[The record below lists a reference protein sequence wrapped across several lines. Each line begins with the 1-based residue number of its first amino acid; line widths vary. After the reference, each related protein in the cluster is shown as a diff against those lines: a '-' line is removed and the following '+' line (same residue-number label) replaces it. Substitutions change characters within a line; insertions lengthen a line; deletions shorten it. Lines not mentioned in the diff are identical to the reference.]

1 MLTAAVLA
9 VAAASPLAAS
19 ESGPPDHRPTS
30 QADQDTDHHPAPGG
44 RVTCDE
50 APDVFRILCTAYEVI
65 ISDYVDEVESRGLA
79 EAAAERVRSADLA
92 ARTSGEPPACPLPT
106 PHFEEL
112 CAAIDAT
119 EDTAAAVEEA
129 IRGMA
134 RSLDRNSY
142 WMTTEQYR
150 QSRVRLENRDTSGLG
165 VAIGLADDGESCS
178 EVSDTCRPVIAEV
191 YAGSPADLAGLRTGD
206 VLVEFGEPFPADLA
220 CRDVS
225 ELDRFEPGEQVT
237 VTLLRGEDA
246 ITTTVTAADLAIP
259 VARGRVVD
267 GDIGHLRLDVFSS
280 KGHEEVADVL
290 MDLMG
295 QSVSGLVL
303 DLRDNPGGYVGTA
316 VGTAGVF
323 LPDLSVVVHL
333 VGRDEVE
340 TVRARGRDLAPDP
353 ATLPMVV
360 VVDGDTASASE
371 IVTAALQDHERATV
385 VGQRTFGKNSG
396 QTSYHFEP
404 DGTLVGVLQL
414 TTLRWL
420 TPDFRSATGGFA
432 PDVVMAL
439 PSCLLPEEVAR
450 QAISAIRPRITGVA
464 ITSEPPSGGPYTDG
478 DVITVTAT
486 FDSPVVVGRQ
496 GGTPTL
502 RIRFGDGPRGALYKT
517 GSGTSGLIFEY
528 TVQPGDSDPDGI
540 SLPANSIHTGP
551 ATIGLASGLDA
562 ILTHEAVGP
571 DPLHLVGDVKIS
583 NAGGFAF
590 ADITGNAHRT
600 SIELI
605 AHLGID
611 RGCNPP
617 ANTLYCPDDGVTRAQ
632 MATFLARALELPAA
646 DRDFFTDDDGNTH
659 EDDINRL
666 AQAGITQGCSAEKK
680 HYCPDSGVT
689 RAQMAT
695 FLARALELPAADRD
709 FFTDDDGNT
718 HEDDI
723 NRLAQAGITQGCSAE
738 KKHYCPDSG
747 VTRAQMATFLARAL
761 QLS

>member
-1 MLTAAVLA
+1 MLTAALLA
-9 VAAASPLAAS
+9 VAASSPLAAS
-19 ESGPPDHRPTS
+19 ASGAPDNRPTS
-30 QADQDTDHHPAPGG
+30 QADQGTDHHPG

-65 ISDYVDEVESRGLA
+65 TSDYVDEVGSRSLA
-79 EAAAERVRSADLA
+79 EAAAERVRNADLA

-112 CAAIDAT
+112 CAAIDAA

-142 WMTTEQYR
+142 WLTTEQYR
-150 QSRVRLENRDTSGLG
+150 QSRVRLENRGTSGLG
-165 VAIGLADDGESCS
+165 LAVGLAEDGEPCF
-178 EVSDTCRPVIAEV
+178 EVSNTCRPVIAEV
-191 YAGSPADLAGLRTGD
+191 YAGSPADVADLRAGD
-206 VLVEFGEPFPADLA
+206 VLVRLGEPFPADLA
-220 CRDVS
+220 CQDVS
-225 ELDRFEPGEQVT
+225 ELDSFEPGERVT
-237 VTLLRGEDA
+237 VTVLRGEDE
-246 ITTTVTAADLAIP
+246 ITTTVTATNLAIP

-267 GDIGHLRLDVFSS
+267 GDVAHLRLDIFSS

-290 MDLMG
+290 MDLTG
-295 QSVSGLVL
+295 QPVSGLVL
-303 DLRDNPGGYVGTA
+303 DLRANPGGYVDTA

-333 VGRDEVE
+333 VSRDEVE
-340 TVRARGRDLAPDP
+340 TVRARGRDVAPD
-353 ATLPMVV
+353 AVTLPMVV

-396 QTSYHFEP
+396 QTSYRFEP

-420 TPDFRSATGGFA
+420 TPDFRSATGGFE
-432 PDVVMAL
+432 PDVLMAL

-450 QAISAIRPRITGVA
+450 QAISAIRPRVTGVA
-464 ITSEPPSGGPYTDG
+464 ITSEPPAGGPYLDG
-478 DVITVTAT
+478 NVITVTAT
-486 FDSPVVVGRQ
+486 FDTPVVVGRQ

-502 RIRFGDGPRGALYKT
+502 RIQFGDGPRGALYKT
-517 GSGTSGLIFEY
+517 GSGTTELIFEY

-540 SLPANSIHTGP
+540 SIPANSIHTGR
-551 ATIGLASGLDA
+551 AAIGLTSGLDA
-562 ILTHEAVGP
+562 ILAHKAVGP
-571 DPLHLVGDVKIS
+571 DPLHLVGDFKIL

-590 ADITGNAHRT
+590 ADIRGNAHQT

-605 AHLGID
+605 AQLGIT

-617 ANTLYCPDDGVTRAQ
+617 ANTRYCPDGRVTRGQ
-632 MATFLARALELPAA
+632 LATFLARALELPAA
-646 DRDFFTDDDGNTH
+646 DRDFFTDDDGTTH
-659 EDDINRL
+659 EDNINRL
-666 AQAGITQGCSAEKK
+666 AQAGITKGCSAENQ
-680 HYCPDSGVT
+680 HYCPDTGTT

-695 FLARALELPAADRD
+695 FLARALQLPAADRD
-709 FFTDDDGNT
+709 FFTDDDGTT
-718 HEDDI
+718 HEDNI
-723 NRLAQAGITQGCSAE
+723 NRLAQAGITKGCSAE
-738 KKHYCPDSG
+738 NQHYCPDTAM
-747 VTRAQMATFLARAL
+747 TRAQMATFLARAL

>member
-1 MLTAAVLA
+1 M
-9 VAAASPLAAS
+9 
-19 ESGPPDHRPTS
+19 
-30 QADQDTDHHPAPGG
+30 
-44 RVTCDE
+44 
-50 APDVFRILCTAYEVI
+50 FRILCTAYELI
-65 ISDYVDEVESRGLA
+65 ISDYVDEVGGRDLA
-79 EAAAERVRSADLA
+79 EAAAERVRNADLA

-106 PHFEEL
+106 PDFEEL
-112 CAAIDAT
+112 CAAIDAA

-142 WMTTEQYR
+142 WLTTEQYR
-150 QSRVRLENRDTSGLG
+150 RFRVSLENKGTSGLG
-165 VAIGLADDGESCS
+165 VAVGLADDGEPCS
-178 EVSDTCRPVIAEV
+178 EVSDTCRPAIAEV
-191 YAGSPADLAGLRTGD
+191 YAGSPAHRAGLREGD
-206 VLVEFGEPFPADLA
+206 VLVRFGEPFPADLA
-220 CRDVS
+220 CQDVP
-225 ELDRFEPGEQVT
+225 ELDRFESGEQVT
-237 VTLLRGEDA
+237 VTVLRGEDT
-246 ITTTVTAADLAIP
+246 ITTTLTATDLAIP

-280 KGHEEVADVL
+280 TGHEELADVL
-290 MDLMG
+290 TDLTG
-295 QSVSGLVL
+295 GSVSGLVL
-303 DLRDNPGGYVGTA
+303 DLRGNPGGYVDSA
-316 VGTAGVF
+316 VGAAGVF
-323 LPDLSVVVHL
+323 LPDLSVIVHL

-340 TVRARGRDLAPDP
+340 TVRARGRDVAPDP

-360 VVDGDTASASE
+360 VVDGNSASASE
-371 IVTAALQDHERATV
+371 IVTGALKDHERATV

-404 DGTLVGVLQL
+404 DGTLLGVLHL

-420 TPDFRSATGGFA
+420 TPDFRNATGGFE
-432 PDVVMAL
+432 PDVLMAL

-450 QAISAIRPRITGVA
+450 QAISAIRPRVTGVA
-464 ITSEPPSGGPYTDG
+464 ITSEPPAGGSYVNG

-496 GGTPTL
+496 GSTPTL
-502 RIRFGDGPRGALYKT
+502 RIQFGDGPRGALYKT

-528 TVQPGDSDPDGI
+528 TVQPGDSDTDGI
-540 SLPANSIHTGP
+540 SLPANSIHPGR

-562 ILTHEAVGP
+562 MLTHEAVGP
-571 DPLHLVGDVKIS
+571 DPLHLVGDVKTL

-590 ADITGNAHRT
+590 ADIRGSAHRT

-605 AHLGID
+605 ARLGIT

-617 ANTLYCPDDGVTRAQ
+617 ANTLYCPDGRVTRGQ

-646 DRDFFTDDDGNTH
+646 DRDFFTDDDGTTH

-666 AQAGITQGCSAEKK
+666 AQAGITQGCSAENQ
-680 HYCPDSGVT
+680 HYCPDTGVT
-689 RAQMAT
+689 RAQMAA

-709 FFTDDDGNT
+709 FFTDDDGTT

-738 KKHYCPDSG
+738 NQHYCPDTG
-747 VTRAQMATFLARAL
+747 VTRAQMAAFLARAL